1 MLDSSLHEDFIDGEE
16 KAHLAL
22 SVHETEPDILVRDI
36 MSRPPITAMENET
49 VAGVSKLMGKHNI
62 GCVIIVDKSGNPA
75 GIITERDI
83 VQRVAARNVLP
94 SELKVGQTM
103 SKPVAT
109 ISPRATVNEAA
120 KIMNH
125 KKIRRLAVMDE
136 GKLVGIVTMKD
147 ILQVTPAIID
157 LASEK
162 NRAGLESPRTRPTLG
177 GYCDE
182 CETWSDSLVQ
192 KDGLFLCTDC
202 SRNLEAPE
210 EE

>member
-1 MLDSSLHEDFIDGEE
+1 
-16 KAHLAL
+16 
-22 SVHETEPDILVRDI
+22 
-36 MSRPPITAMENET
+36 
-49 VAGVSKLMGKHNI
+49 MGKHDI

-94 SELKVGQTM
+94 SEFNVGQTM
-103 SKPVAT
+103 SKPVAS

-120 KIMNH
+120 KVMNH
-125 KKIRRLAVMDE
+125 RKIRRLAVMDE

-162 NRAGLESPRTRPTLG
+162 NRAGLDSSRKRPTLG

-182 CETWSDSLVQ
+182 CETWSDNLAQ
-192 KDGLFLCTDC
+192 KDGTFLCSDC
-202 SRNLEAPE
+202 SRDLEQPE
-210 EE
+210 QP

>member
-1 MLDSSLHEDFIDGEE
+1 M
-16 KAHLAL
+16 

-36 MSRPPITAMENET
+36 MSRPAITAKENET
-49 VAGVSKLMGKHNI
+49 VAGVSKLMGKHDI

-94 SELKVGQTM
+94 SELNVAQTM

-109 ISPRATVNEAA
+109 ISPRASVNEAA

-162 NRAGLESPRTRPTLG
+162 SRAGLSTPRTRPTLG

-182 CETWSDSLVQ
+182 CETWSDNLVQ
-192 KDGLFLCTDC
+192 RDGTFLCADC
-202 SRNLEAPE
+202 SKDLEEPE
-210 EE
+210 EP

>member
-1 MLDSSLHEDFIDGEE
+1 MTREGI
-16 KAHLAL
+16 LAL

-36 MSRPPITAMENET
+36 MSRPAITAKENET
-49 VAGVSKLMGKHNI
+49 VAGVSKLMGKHDI

-94 SELKVGQTM
+94 SELNVAQTM

-109 ISPRATVNEAA
+109 ISPRASVNEAA

-162 NRAGLESPRTRPTLG
+162 SRAGLSTPRTRPTLG

-182 CETWSDSLVQ
+182 CETWSDNLVQ
-192 KDGLFLCTDC
+192 RDGTFLCADC
-202 SRNLEAPE
+202 SKDLEEPE
-210 EE
+210 EP

>member
-1 MLDSSLHEDFIDGEE
+1 
-16 KAHLAL
+16 
-22 SVHETEPDILVRDI
+22 
-36 MSRPPITAMENET
+36 MSRPPITAKENET
-49 VAGVSKLMGKHNI
+49 VAGVSKLMGKHDI
-62 GCVIIVDKSGNPA
+62 GCVIIVDKAGNPA

-94 SELKVGQTM
+94 SDLKVGQTM

-125 KKIRRLAVMDE
+125 RKIRRLAVMDE

-162 NRAGLESPRTRPTLG
+162 SRAGLESPRTRPTLG

-182 CETWSDSLVQ
+182 CETWSDNLVQ
-192 KDGLFLCTDC
+192 KDGTFLCSDC
-202 SRNLEAPE
+202 SRDLEQPE
-210 EE
+210 EP

>member
-1 MLDSSLHEDFIDGEE
+1 
-16 KAHLAL
+16 
-22 SVHETEPDILVRDI
+22 
-36 MSRPPITAMENET
+36 
-49 VAGVSKLMGKHNI
+49 MGKHDI
-62 GCVIIVDKSGNPA
+62 GCVIIVDMSGNPA
-75 GIITERDI
+75 RISTERDI
-83 VQRVAARNVLP
+83 VQRVAAI
-94 SELKVGQTM
+94 VGRRCEVM
-103 SKPVAT
+103 NAKIKSNPVAT
-109 ISPRATVNEAA
+109 ITPRTTVTEAT

-182 CETWSDSLVQ
+182 CETWSDS
-192 KDGLFLCTDC
+192 
-202 SRNLEAPE
+202 
-210 EE
+210 

>member
-1 MLDSSLHEDFIDGEE
+1 M
-16 KAHLAL
+16 
-22 SVHETEPDILVRDI
+22 SVHETEPEILVRDI
-36 MSRPPITAMENET
+36 MSRPPITAKENET
-49 VAGVSKLMGKHNI
+49 VAGVSKLMGKHDI
-62 GCVIIVDKSGNPA
+62 GCVIIVDKSGNLA

-109 ISPRATVNEAA
+109 ISPIATVNEAA

-125 KKIRRLAVMDE
+125 RKIRRLAVMDE

-157 LASEK
+157 LAAEK
-162 NRAGLESPRTRPTLG
+162 SRAGLESPRTRPTLG

-182 CETWSDSLVQ
+182 CETWSDNLIQ
-192 KDGLFLCTDC
+192 KDGTFLCSDC
-202 SRNLEAPE
+202 SRDLEQPE
-210 EE
+210 EP